1 MLLLLSLAITTLA
14 YAFRLEPMVLS
25 LPVTQPRAAGTYTV
39 ENNSD
44 KKVAVEFKV
53 RGRQIDREGKEERP
67 EAKGFLVYP
76 QQMALEP
83 GEKRSVRVT
92 WAGEK
97 TPSAELAFR
106 LVASQLP
113 VKFEG
118 EKSGNASIRF
128 LLEYVASL
136 YLVPNGVKAAPKV
149 LEQRVKEKRMEI
161 LVANAGTA
169 HHLLETMTIELSD
182 GKKSAAPAKEVLA
195 ELRTGNLLAGE
206 ERWLRLPLPA
216 GFGPGTKAR
225 VQFGP

>member
-92 WAGEK
+92 WV
-97 TPSAELAFR
+97 T
-106 LVASQLP
+106 
-113 VKFEG
+113 
-118 EKSGNASIRF
+118 
-128 LLEYVASL
+128 
-136 YLVPNGVKAAPKV
+136 
-149 LEQRVKEKRMEI
+149 
-161 LVANAGTA
+161 
-169 HHLLETMTIELSD
+169 
-182 GKKSAAPAKEVLA
+182 
-195 ELRTGNLLAGE
+195 
-206 ERWLRLPLPA
+206 
-216 GFGPGTKAR
+216 
-225 VQFGP
+225 